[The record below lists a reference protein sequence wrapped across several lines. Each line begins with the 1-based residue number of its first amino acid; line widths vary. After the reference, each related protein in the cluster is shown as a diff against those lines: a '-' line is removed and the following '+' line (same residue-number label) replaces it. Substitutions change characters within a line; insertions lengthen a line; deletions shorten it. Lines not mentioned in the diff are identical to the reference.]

1 MKITANRKNL
11 LQAVRTAL
19 KAVGSEQVMEELSG
33 LLIEAEESTGI
44 ISITGSSVHTQIQCR
59 LRNEHVLEGG
69 SVVMSPVVADMLKVL
84 GGETVEIGSAFNRME
99 IKSGTAKYNIA
110 ALEADKY
117 PKMQFPFPEDFIT
130 VKGLNSII
138 KRTAFATDTTSKDAS
153 KRSLEFVKLSFKG
166 GKTIAEATNGN
177 IAAISQTPHASDGN
191 LDIVLHESA
200 LNILA
205 NAVSPNEELY
215 VGVTGSFAVFMKEDM
230 FFSSQLYDGEF
241 IEGSKLMAYV
251 KPKYK
256 ATVDAGELLNLAANV
271 TSILSGSDDQCVNMT
286 IGPHSLAMQTKN
298 ATSESKSEI
307 KATGAIPTG
316 EEGYNFNPKWLLNCL
331 KQVSGPL
338 NVLLDE
344 KGYLLLQANQSMY
357 CVCPR
362 RPVHIRIVE
371 KKEKKPKEP
380 KAEKKPR
387 AKKSTKTK
395 TQTDVAAAA

>member
-1 MKITANRKNL
+1 M
-11 LQAVRTAL
+11 QAVRTAL
-19 KAVGSEQVMEELSG
+19 KAVGNEQVMEELSG

-69 SVVMSPVVADMLKVL
+69 SVVMSPVVADMLKLL
-84 GGETVEIGSAFNRME
+84 GGETVEIGSVFNRME

-110 ALEADKY
+110 ALDAEKY

-130 VKGLNSII
+130 VKGINSII
-138 KRTAFATDTTSKDAS
+138 KRTVFATDTRTKDAS
-153 KRSLEFVKLSFKG
+153 KRSLEFVKLSFQG

-205 NAVSPNEELY
+205 NAVSPSDELY
-215 VGVTGSFAVFMKEDM
+215 VGVAGGFAVFMKEDM
-230 FFSSQLYDGEF
+230 FLSAQIFDGDF

-256 ATVDAGELLNLAANV
+256 ATVDAAALFDLTANV
-271 TSILSGSDDQCVNMT
+271 TSILSAGDDQCVNMI
-286 IGPHSLAMQTKN
+286 IGNHGLTMRTKN

-307 KATGAIPTG
+307 KATGTIPTG
-316 EEGYNFNPKWLLNCL
+316 AEGYNFKPKWLLDCL
-331 KQVSGPL
+331 RQVSGPL

-362 RPVHIRIVE
+362 RPVHIHIPE
-371 KKEKKPKEP
+371 KKEKKPKEA
-380 KAEKKPR
+380 KSEKKP
-387 AKKSTKTK
+387 KTK
-395 TQTDVAAAA
+395 KAAKAKTDVAAAA